1 MWIRRV
7 ALLTSLFL
15 ILSMSL
21 IAKGQQLRPSDDKG
35 ELEMLREQLREQRE
49 KTVQLLKTVKELS
62 EAVDL
67 QMRQLHSLGQKL
79 ALIAGHNADL
89 EDTSEPAKA
98 GDTARKNNGEEVKQ
112 PEIHIVEAGTGKIKF
127 NGLIQ
132 GWYAAGNQG
141 LRDTFRLRR
150 TELKFTGQITPK
162 VSWTA
167 MIDPSRAI
175 SLNNSFVNINGTSLL
190 SDTSVNQSSR
200 ILQDAFITLGYFDS
214 LKANVGQ
221 FKVPL
226 SLEGLQSSASL
237 DTVER
242 ALFLSDRS
250 RGGNYGDVRDIG
262 VMIHGPLSGH
272 VDYQLGIFNGSG
284 ESQNDLDRNDQK
296 AAAVRVV
303 VRPPF
308 LSGLQIGGSGVW
320 GNGAGPDRTRRD
332 RFGGEALFSRDKYR
346 IKSEVMAGVDAD
358 IHRLGYYALFAY
370 KLRPTIEAVY
380 RFDSWDPDTR
390 VESTASSVT
399 ERDHVLGINYFISEN
414 HVKFQMNYLRK
425 TFSDNILR
433 SRNLVL
439 INLQTSW

>member
-1 MWIRRV
+1 MP
-7 ALLTSLFL
+7 L
-15 ILSMSL
+15 ITN
-21 IAKGQQLRPSDDKG
+21 AQQLRSPDDKS

-49 KTVQLLKTVKELS
+49 KTDQLLKTVKGLS
-62 EAVDL
+62 EAVD
-67 QMRQLHSLGQKL
+67 RQARLLHSLEQKL
-79 ALIAGHNADL
+79 ALIAGRNADL
-89 EDTSEPAKA
+89 EDRSEQAKA
-98 GDTARKNNGEEVKQ
+98 GETVREKNEEDVKQ
-112 PEIHIVEAGTGKIKF
+112 PEIHNVEAGKGKIKF
-127 NGLIQ
+127 SGLIQ
-132 GWYAAGNQG
+132 GWYAAGNRG

-167 MIDPSRAI
+167 MIDPSRAL
-175 SLNNSFVNINGTSLL
+175 SLNNSFVNINSTSLL
-190 SDTSVNQSSR
+190 SDASVNQTSR
-200 ILQDAFITLGYFDS
+200 ILQDAFITLGYFDG

-226 SLEGLQSSASL
+226 SLEGLQSSSSL
-237 DTVER
+237 ETVER
-242 ALFLSDRS
+242 ALFLSDRA

-262 VMIHGPLSGH
+262 VMIHGPLSEH
-272 VDYQLGIFNGSG
+272 VDYQLGLFNGGG

-296 AAAVRVV
+296 AMAARVV

-308 LSGLQIGGSGVW
+308 LSGLQIGGSCVW
-320 GNGAGPDRTRRD
+320 GNGAGPDRPRRD
-332 RFGGEALFSRDKYR
+332 RFGGEALFYRDKYR

-370 KLRPTIEAVY
+370 KVRPTIEAVY

-390 VESTASSVT
+390 LESTASSVT